1 MVSMV
6 SQVEQDAQPRPQML
20 FVGAKDSKRLLEVY
34 VKRSL
39 SLNDGSHCPPRR
51 ERRPDKWVTVAEQ
64 DKRERKHSSDISLHF
79 KPLGSEEDLDE
90 DKAFSEPETDK
101 NSQVETETTD
111 NRSKR
116 WKKKSTLNRNNGSS
130 ASCTSDGKP
139 QKWFAHFDKDK
150 HDDRQPNIPLPQPKP
165 SASEE
170 DLSNNKVI
178 SEPVK
183 ESETSDKRKRWKKSS
198 LTRKDGSSASQSS
211 DGKPRKW
218 FSPFDKDKRDSRPS
232 REACK
237 LELEDLKIED
247 SPLPAQPKLESLTEV
262 KKIKEGKK
270 NKKSSIWKS
279 VLGWFSRGNKQDE
292 QDDDERT
299 EEALPNPEP
308 ATPPLSCLPI
318 SAGDGIILR
327 HTRTSRRR
335 RSQRRVSLK
344 RRSGDMGLDKT
355 TKVQPLTLDLSTE
368 AHNSQVQSIEEV
380 EATSSYYEK
389 MSEEL
394 EKIVNEVKNSP
405 TEENKTFADSLQP
418 TDTDALYMSQEE
430 IIKRI
435 IELIKQEGDVI
446 NDKLKENTTISSYFN
461 TITYGSFQQLADQ
474 YVNSEVPLQKTQPSV
489 VAPEL
494 VKFAFTLDF
503 TARVASLSR
512 HAPGHILGFGNQYLK
527 DRFTYM
533 YESNPHIRDM
543 TTEKQMTLKESS
555 DRDEWC
561 GDHAEGKIS

>member
-6 SQVEQDAQPRPQML
+6 SQVEPNAQPRPQVL

-39 SLNDGSHCPPRR
+39 SLNDGSQCPPRR
-51 ERRPDKWVTVAEQ
+51 ERRPDKWVTVAERDQ
-64 DKRERKHSSDISLHF
+64 RARKHSSDISLHL
-79 KPLGSEEDLDE
+79 KPLDSEEDLGE
-90 DKAFSEPETDK
+90 DKAFSEPETDG

-111 NRSKR
+111 IRSKR
-116 WKKKSTLNRNNGSS
+116 QKKKSTLNRNDGSS

-139 QKWFAHFDKDK
+139 QKWFVNFDKDK
-150 HDDRQPNIPLPQPKP
+150 HDDRRPNTPSRHPKP

-170 DLSNNKVI
+170 DLSKDKAI

-183 ESETSDKRKRWKKSS
+183 ESETDKCKRWQKRS
-198 LTRKDGSSASQSS
+198 LNRKDGSSASQSS

-218 FSPFDKDKRDSRPS
+218 FSPFDKDKRDNRLS

-237 LELEDLKIED
+237 LELEDLNIED
-247 SPLPAQPKLESLTEV
+247 SPLPAQPKLESSTEL

-270 NKKSSIWKS
+270 IKKSSVWKS

-292 QDDDERT
+292 QDDDGRT

-327 HTRTSRRR
+327 HTRASRRR

-344 RRSGDMGLDKT
+344 RHSGDMGLDKT
-355 TKVQPLTLDLSTE
+355 TKVRPHTLDLSTE

-380 EATSSYYEK
+380 EATSFYYEK

-405 TEENKTFADSLQP
+405 TEENKTFSDSVQP

-430 IIKRI
+430 ITKRI

-446 NDKLKENTTISSYFN
+446 NDKLKENTTIISYFN

-474 YVNSEVPLQKTQPSV
+474 YVNSEVPQQKTQPSV

-527 DRFTYM
+527 ERFTYM
-533 YESNPHIRDM
+533 CESNPHIRDM
-543 TTEKQMTLKESS
+543 TTEKQTTLKES
-555 DRDEWC
+555 
-561 GDHAEGKIS
+561 